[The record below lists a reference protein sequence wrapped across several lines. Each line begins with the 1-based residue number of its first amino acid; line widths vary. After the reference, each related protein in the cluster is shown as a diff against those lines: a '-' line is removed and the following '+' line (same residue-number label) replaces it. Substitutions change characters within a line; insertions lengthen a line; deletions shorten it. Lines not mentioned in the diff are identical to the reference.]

1 VAQSHQANRAA
12 DRVHDEL
19 APYRSRNCSMEHQ
32 GDEPDHNMCFSPLWI
47 LLFSGEHVKAA
58 PCCIWSFVRI
68 RTAETR
74 YWNNSRR
81 WLLPM
86 WDWTFST
93 LIIMRQLALVR
104 TSLIRQAVQLGSEVK
119 SSCILRKACA
129 KHKVPTGSKYAEH
142 HHNWTMQAYGVHALI
157 PCRITLP

>member
-68 RTAETR
+68 TDSRDPVLEQFPSMAVTDVGLDLL
-74 YWNNSRR
+74 NSHNH
-81 WLLPM
+81 
-86 WDWTFST
+86 
-93 LIIMRQLALVR
+93 A
-104 TSLIRQAVQLGSEVK
+104 AVSV
-119 SSCILRKACA
+119 S
-129 KHKVPTGSKYAEH
+129 
-142 HHNWTMQAYGVHALI
+142 
-157 PCRITLP
+157 